1 MGRNSNLEGSPL
13 HTYIPGY
20 SVVLP
25 HKECMHHSQIW
36 LLIHP
41 EISCIKAGFWIP
53 ASFPDLIW
61 IGYWRK
67 KLLLTSSPSLRLEK
81 ATIEFSEKMSYYFI
95 LLIFLSSSDY
105 HCVVL
110 EIYIRTN
117 ILAPIPEISIFFFSW
132 PIDIWA
138 VKPACYLIDLLCWSR
153 TAIQSRGTIWAHKV
167 LAFHLALG
175 EWIGTWD
182 VNGEAIVNLLSVIPL
197 LKTAAVQLLI
207 ERNMSNVMVNKL
219 PKLHHHHCGWCGG
232 TFNPFPQCVGYF
244 PDLKWIWIY
253 RILLLQYHT
262 KQFQR

>member
-1 MGRNSNLEGSPL
+1 MYASQPNLVAHSPGDLLHQSRFLDLCIFSGSDLDWLPEKETPFDLQPFSQTWEGHHRILWKDVILFYSINFSIKFWLPL
-13 HTYIPGY
+13 CCIGD
-20 SVVLP
+20 
-25 HKECMHHSQIW
+25 
-36 LLIHP
+36 IH
-41 EISCIKAGFWIP
+41 
-53 ASFPDLIW
+53 
-61 IGYWRK
+61 
-67 KLLLTSSPSLRLEK
+67 
-81 ATIEFSEKMSYYFI
+81 
-95 LLIFLSSSDY
+95 
-105 HCVVL
+105 
-110 EIYIRTN
+110 RTN
-117 ILAPIPEISIFFFSW
+117 ILAPIPEISIFFISW

-244 PDLKWIWIY
+244 PDWKWIWIY

-262 KQFQR
+262 KQFQRYRQTMHWKHLLS